1 MTTATPNPIF
11 PGVAGGPTGS
21 PPPSGP
27 YSYPPVTPP
36 FHRGPYI
43 HYPQDPHAMTRPVVS
58 FPMPNPNLN
67 PNPNANPN
75 AVAPGPNPGARL
87 MQLLGN
93 SGPTQFETAVSKPP
107 PTSEFAQLQSLPAM
121 PSVPP
126 TRMLSS
132 KVPRGG
138 YLAPGN
144 ERCTM
149 LTRGCPGKGSHRSWR

>member
-1 MTTATPNPIF
+1 
-11 PGVAGGPTGS
+11 
-21 PPPSGP
+21 
-27 YSYPPVTPP
+27 
-36 FHRGPYI
+36 
-43 HYPQDPHAMTRPVVS
+43 MTRPVVS

-126 TRMLSS
+126 ARMLSS
-132 KVPRGG
+132 KVPRGRLLG
-138 YLAPGN
+138 TRERAVHDVDSRLPG
-144 ERCTM
+144 EGQPPQLEVTPI
-149 LTRGCPGKGSHRSWR
+149 TKYTSDPGLVLGRQIAVNRSCMGSSSVTSVC